1 MMHQP
6 MMHPP
11 MDPLNM
17 CKPTMPEN
25 VYEQNITKSSKI
37 SDNNNSTEK
46 KRGQEWCGI
55 CGKYFFH
62 LWRHFTKKHSEEPYI
77 HSLINE
83 KQLNKPEFVTKW
95 TKIKAEMVREGGL
108 LEDGH
113 VVCDCGKKLKKSP
126 LAQHIRLFCPKNK
139 LIMNRRQKVQ
149 ELKGSR
155 ISYDWHPESFKELS
169 ISMKKDNVYEAGAQ
183 DVILV
188 KYISNVLE
196 NQFEDDDSSIIKTR
210 FR

>member
-1 MMHQP
+1 MGMLYAIVEKNLKN
-6 MMHPP
+6 PP
-11 MDPLNM
+11 WHN
-17 CKPTMPEN
+17 T
-25 VYEQNITKSSKI
+25 
-37 SDNNNSTEK
+37 SD
-46 KRGQEWCGI
+46 
-55 CGKYFFH
+55 YF
-62 LWRHFTKKHSEEPYI
+62 
-77 HSLINE
+77 
-83 KQLNKPEFVTKW
+83 
-95 TKIKAEMVREGGL
+95 
-108 LEDGH
+108 
-113 VVCDCGKKLKKSP
+113 
-126 LAQHIRLFCPKNK
+126 AQKNK